1 MGIFDGT
8 FLDGTEDWI
17 IALLQH
23 QVYLGPM
30 LLLTIEE
37 AGVPLPVPGDVTLAY
52 LGYEVSKGLIPFY
65 LAFFLML
72 ISVLLGSS
80 ILYYLSYRF
89 GQRIILTFGKY

>member
-1 MGIFDGT
+1 MKPDMSIFDGT

-17 IALLQH
+17 VLLLQH

-30 LLLTIEE
+30 LLLLIEE

-65 LAFFLML
+65 LAFLLMV
-72 ISVLLGSS
+72 ISVLVGSS
-80 ILYYLSYRF
+80 ILYYLSSRF
-89 GQRIILTFGKY
+89 GEKIILK